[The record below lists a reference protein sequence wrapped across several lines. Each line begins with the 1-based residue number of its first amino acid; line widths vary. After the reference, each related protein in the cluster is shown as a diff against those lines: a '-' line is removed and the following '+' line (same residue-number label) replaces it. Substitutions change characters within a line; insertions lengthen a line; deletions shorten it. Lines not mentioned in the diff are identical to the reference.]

1 MRRGFRLA
9 EIYTHKMLDKVFCT
23 YIIKSKVS
31 NNADQQTKEQTMTK
45 ITKEYANTNN
55 GGKERVAR
63 DGDSYRINSYIP
75 NVGWMGERKV
85 SRSDVERCMSY
96 TSAPA
101 DVVAAIL
108 S

>member
-1 MRRGFRLA
+1 M
-9 EIYTHKMLDKVFCT
+9 
-23 YIIKSKVS
+23 S
-31 NNADQQTKEQTMTK
+31 K

-55 GGKERVAR
+55 GGRERVAR
-63 DGDSYRINSYIP
+63 DGDTYRINSYIP

-85 SRSDVERCMSY
+85 SRGDVERCMSY

-108 S
+108 G